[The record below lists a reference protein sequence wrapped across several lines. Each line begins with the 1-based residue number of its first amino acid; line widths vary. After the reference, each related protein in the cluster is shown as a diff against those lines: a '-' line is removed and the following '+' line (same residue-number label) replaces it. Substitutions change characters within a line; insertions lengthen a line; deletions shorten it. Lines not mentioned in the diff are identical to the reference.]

1 MNPKSHPSH
10 SSSLS
15 PSHHFA
21 QTCDAEHPHGAAQSC
36 SIAHSR
42 CAARPRHALRRAAAA
57 IISLALAGALTGTMA
72 GGAVAPA
79 FADPSVSSSASSSVS
94 SSTGSAQSSDS
105 SGSGAASGS
114 ASDLLNSVS
123 SDSSGSSGSLGSSD
137 SSDSSDSASVSASA
151 TYTAPADAAEVAATY
166 TTAQLGDSACV
177 GAEPDTMRL
186 TPDGSQLFVVSSAS
200 TVCAV
205 STADLS
211 VESVISL
218 PGDSMGVASGIA
230 MSQDG
235 SRLFVAT
242 SGGVAVI
249 STADRSV
256 TTLDLT
262 TTNFAVARDGK
273 TLYALAQG
281 GAANTGAGASDA
293 STSDASTSGTNTGW
307 SLQVWNVDDGTH
319 QDVAVT
325 VTGSK
330 DSSGSDSSSGTSSNS
345 ADLSSTPSTI
355 TGLAAS
361 GDGGTVLLDAQYSQS
376 DALLAVNTSTGAAT
390 SLATFSVGYLAALS
404 SDGTELYLPSTS
416 LHSVLQAN
424 VDTQDVQVFSVD
436 SAARILG
443 FALSGDGSRLVVRTS
458 AGSHLFDTATGSE
471 LRGLALN
478 EPDGYLSR
486 DGGEM
491 YSVSAA
497 TGSAAGSGSGSD
509 SGSASATGG
518 SAQIEVRL
526 AKADG
531 GSVAVGSVAYDGAG
545 ASDGSVDVKSVVVGT
560 AGAADGKV
568 YVLAADGS
576 ASSGSSSG
584 SSGSSDGGSSSGS
597 DSADAAAAGRLI
609 VVDLTGGREALQ
621 KADSTGSSRSWGGV
635 VAVAVIAVVLI
646 ALVIWLCLNPQI
658 LRGLAAARSHPTT
671 NTKPN
676 SVNRNGAKRSSSNSN
691 RAKPSDAKPRGI
703 QPRVAQSSGAHPNA
717 KRRTSSDQPAG
728 TQDRSDLQK

>member
-1 MNPKSHPSH
+1 
-10 SSSLS
+10 
-15 PSHHFA
+15 
-21 QTCDAEHPHGAAQSC
+21 
-36 SIAHSR
+36 
-42 CAARPRHALRRAAAA
+42 
-57 IISLALAGALTGTMA
+57 
-72 GGAVAPA
+72 
-79 FADPSVSSSASSSVS
+79 
-94 SSTGSAQSSDS
+94 
-105 SGSGAASGS
+105 
-114 ASDLLNSVS
+114 
-123 SDSSGSSGSLGSSD
+123 
-137 SSDSSDSASVSASA
+137 
-151 TYTAPADAAEVAATY
+151 
-166 TTAQLGDSACV
+166 
-177 GAEPDTMRL
+177 MRL

-211 VESVISL
+211 VESVITL

-281 GAANTGAGASDA
+281 GAASAGAGASDDSA
-293 STSDASTSGTNTGW
+293 SGASTSGTSTGW
-307 SLQVWNVDDGTH
+307 TLQVWNVEAGTH

-330 DSSGSDSSSGTSSNS
+330 DSSGSDSSGSASSGTSSNS

-497 TGSAAGSGSGSD
+497 TG
-509 SGSASATGG
+509 G

-545 ASDGSVDVKSVVVGT
+545 AADGSVDVKSVVVGT

-584 SSGSSDGGSSSGS
+584 SSGSLDGGSSSGS

-609 VVDLTGGREALQ
+609 AVDLTGGREALQ
-621 KADSTGSSRSWGGV
+621 KADSASGSRSWGGV
-635 VAVAVIAVVLI
+635 VAVAVIAVAII

-671 NTKPN
+671 NTK
-676 SVNRNGAKRSSSNSN
+676 
-691 RAKPSDAKPRGI
+691 
-703 QPRVAQSSGAHPNA
+703 
-717 KRRTSSDQPAG
+717 RRDSSDQRAG
-728 TQDRSDLQK
+728 SQDRSDLQK

>member
-1 MNPKSHPSH
+1 MLTPHPMNPKSHPSH

-21 QTCDAEHPHGAAQSC
+21 QTCDAEHPHGAAHSRDAAQSC
-36 SIAHSR
+36 NIAHSR

-79 FADPSVSSSASSSVS
+79 FADPSVSSS
-94 SSTGSAQSSDS
+94 TGSAQSSDS
-105 SGSGAASGS
+105 SGSGAASES

-330 DSSGSDSSSGTSSNS
+330 DSSGSDSSSGASSGTSSNS

-471 LRGLALN
+471 LRGLTLN

-545 ASDGSVDVKSVVVGT
+545 AADGSVDVKSVVVGT

-584 SSGSSDGGSSSGS
+584 SSGSLDGGSSSGS

-635 VAVAVIAVVLI
+635 VAVAVIAVALI

-671 NTKPN
+671 NTK
-676 SVNRNGAKRSSSNSN
+676 
-691 RAKPSDAKPRGI
+691 
-703 QPRVAQSSGAHPNA
+703 
-717 KRRTSSDQPAG
+717 RRDSSDQRAG
-728 TQDRSDLQK
+728 SQDRSDLPK

>member
-1 MNPKSHPSH
+1 M
-10 SSSLS
+10 
-15 PSHHFA
+15 
-21 QTCDAEHPHGAAQSC
+21 
-36 SIAHSR
+36 
-42 CAARPRHALRRAAAA
+42 
-57 IISLALAGALTGTMA
+57 
-72 GGAVAPA
+72 
-79 FADPSVSSSASSSVS
+79 
-94 SSTGSAQSSDS
+94 
-105 SGSGAASGS
+105 
-114 ASDLLNSVS
+114 
-123 SDSSGSSGSLGSSD
+123 GSSD

-330 DSSGSDSSSGTSSNS
+330 DSSGSDSSSGASSGTSSNS

-497 TGSAAGSGSGSD
+497 TG
-509 SGSASATGG
+509 G

-545 ASDGSVDVKSVVVGT
+545 AADGSVDVKSVVVGT

-635 VAVAVIAVVLI
+635 VAVAVIAVALI

-671 NTKPN
+671 NTK
-676 SVNRNGAKRSSSNSN
+676 
-691 RAKPSDAKPRGI
+691 
-703 QPRVAQSSGAHPNA
+703 
-717 KRRTSSDQPAG
+717 RRDSSDQRAG
-728 TQDRSDLQK
+728 SQDRSDLPK

>member
-1 MNPKSHPSH
+1 
-10 SSSLS
+10 
-15 PSHHFA
+15 
-21 QTCDAEHPHGAAQSC
+21 
-36 SIAHSR
+36 
-42 CAARPRHALRRAAAA
+42 
-57 IISLALAGALTGTMA
+57 
-72 GGAVAPA
+72 
-79 FADPSVSSSASSSVS
+79 
-94 SSTGSAQSSDS
+94 
-105 SGSGAASGS
+105 
-114 ASDLLNSVS
+114 
-123 SDSSGSSGSLGSSD
+123 
-137 SSDSSDSASVSASA
+137 
-151 TYTAPADAAEVAATY
+151 
-166 TTAQLGDSACV
+166 
-177 GAEPDTMRL
+177 MRL

-211 VESVISL
+211 VESVITL

-281 GAANTGAGASDA
+281 GAASAGAGASDDSA
-293 STSDASTSGTNTGW
+293 SGASTSGTSTGW

-330 DSSGSDSSSGTSSNS
+330 DSSGSDSSGSASSGTSSNS

-355 TGLAAS
+355 TALAAS

-497 TGSAAGSGSGSD
+497 TG
-509 SGSASATGG
+509 G

-545 ASDGSVDVKSVVVGT
+545 AADGSVDVKSVVVGT

-635 VAVAVIAVVLI
+635 VAVAVIAVALI

-671 NTKPN
+671 NTK
-676 SVNRNGAKRSSSNSN
+676 
-691 RAKPSDAKPRGI
+691 
-703 QPRVAQSSGAHPNA
+703 
-717 KRRTSSDQPAG
+717 RRDSSDQRAG
-728 TQDRSDLQK
+728 SQDRSDLPK

>member
-1 MNPKSHPSH
+1 
-10 SSSLS
+10 
-15 PSHHFA
+15 
-21 QTCDAEHPHGAAQSC
+21 
-36 SIAHSR
+36 
-42 CAARPRHALRRAAAA
+42 
-57 IISLALAGALTGTMA
+57 MA
-72 GGAVAPA
+72 GSTVAPA
-79 FADPSVSSSASSSVS
+79 FADPSVSSSASSSAS

-105 SGSGAASGS
+105 SDSGAASGS

-211 VESVISL
+211 VESVITL

-281 GAANTGAGASDA
+281 GAASAGAGASDDSA
-293 STSDASTSGTNTGW
+293 SGASTSGTSTGW

-330 DSSGSDSSSGTSSNS
+330 DSSGSDSSGSASSGTSSNS

-355 TGLAAS
+355 TALAAS

-497 TGSAAGSGSGSD
+497 TG
-509 SGSASATGG
+509 G

-545 ASDGSVDVKSVVVGT
+545 AADGSVDVKSVVVGT

-635 VAVAVIAVVLI
+635 VAVAVIAVALI

-671 NTKPN
+671 NTK
-676 SVNRNGAKRSSSNSN
+676 
-691 RAKPSDAKPRGI
+691 
-703 QPRVAQSSGAHPNA
+703 
-717 KRRTSSDQPAG
+717 RRDSSDQRAG
-728 TQDRSDLQK
+728 SQDRSDLPK

>member
-1 MNPKSHPSH
+1 M
-10 SSSLS
+10 
-15 PSHHFA
+15 
-21 QTCDAEHPHGAAQSC
+21 
-36 SIAHSR
+36 
-42 CAARPRHALRRAAAA
+42 
-57 IISLALAGALTGTMA
+57 
-72 GGAVAPA
+72 
-79 FADPSVSSSASSSVS
+79 
-94 SSTGSAQSSDS
+94 
-105 SGSGAASGS
+105 
-114 ASDLLNSVS
+114 
-123 SDSSGSSGSLGSSD
+123 GSSD

-211 VESVISL
+211 VESVITL

-281 GAANTGAGASDA
+281 GAASAGAGASDDSA
-293 STSDASTSGTNTGW
+293 SGASTSGTSTGW

-330 DSSGSDSSSGTSSNS
+330 DSSGSDSSGSASSGTSSNS

-355 TGLAAS
+355 TALAAS

-497 TGSAAGSGSGSD
+497 TG
-509 SGSASATGG
+509 G

-545 ASDGSVDVKSVVVGT
+545 AADGSVDVKSVVVGT

-635 VAVAVIAVVLI
+635 VAVAVIAVALI

-671 NTKPN
+671 NTK
-676 SVNRNGAKRSSSNSN
+676 
-691 RAKPSDAKPRGI
+691 
-703 QPRVAQSSGAHPNA
+703 
-717 KRRTSSDQPAG
+717 RRDSSDQRAG
-728 TQDRSDLQK
+728 SQDRSDLPK

>member
-1 MNPKSHPSH
+1 
-10 SSSLS
+10 
-15 PSHHFA
+15 
-21 QTCDAEHPHGAAQSC
+21 
-36 SIAHSR
+36 
-42 CAARPRHALRRAAAA
+42 
-57 IISLALAGALTGTMA
+57 
-72 GGAVAPA
+72 
-79 FADPSVSSSASSSVS
+79 
-94 SSTGSAQSSDS
+94 
-105 SGSGAASGS
+105 
-114 ASDLLNSVS
+114 
-123 SDSSGSSGSLGSSD
+123 
-137 SSDSSDSASVSASA
+137 
-151 TYTAPADAAEVAATY
+151 
-166 TTAQLGDSACV
+166 
-177 GAEPDTMRL
+177 MRL

-330 DSSGSDSSSGTSSNS
+330 DSSGSDSSSGASSGTSSNS

-355 TGLAAS
+355 TALAAS

-497 TGSAAGSGSGSD
+497 SSSAAGSGSGSD
-509 SGSASATGG
+509 SGLASATGG

-568 YVLAADGS
+568 YVLAADGA
-576 ASSGSSSG
+576 ASSSSSSG

-635 VAVAVIAVVLI
+635 VAVAVIAVALI

-671 NTKPN
+671 NTK
-676 SVNRNGAKRSSSNSN
+676 
-691 RAKPSDAKPRGI
+691 
-703 QPRVAQSSGAHPNA
+703 
-717 KRRTSSDQPAG
+717 RRDSSDQRAG
-728 TQDRSDLQK
+728 SQDRSDLPK

>member
-1 MNPKSHPSH
+1 MLTPHPMNPKSHPSH

-57 IISLALAGALTGTMA
+57 IISLALAGALTGMMA

-105 SGSGAASGS
+105 SGSGAASES

-330 DSSGSDSSSGTSSNS
+330 DSSGSDSSSGASSGTSSNS

-497 TGSAAGSGSGSD
+497 TG
-509 SGSASATGG
+509 G

-545 ASDGSVDVKSVVVGT
+545 AADGSVDVKSVVVGT

-635 VAVAVIAVVLI
+635 VAVAVIAVALI

-671 NTKPN
+671 NTK
-676 SVNRNGAKRSSSNSN
+676 
-691 RAKPSDAKPRGI
+691 
-703 QPRVAQSSGAHPNA
+703 
-717 KRRTSSDQPAG
+717 RRDSSDQRAG
-728 TQDRSDLQK
+728 SQDRSDLPK